1 MEGSKRPRRA
11 LGPVPDDWNEPSDST
26 SATPAGP
33 LFDDPELT
41 DTGMMRRLAL
51 NADGSL
57 QNLSVPPPRPVLPQS
72 EVQPASA
79 GRRFSANDVPFDSDW
94 VAPRRSA
101 ASVASPPAVYDRLL
115 PPVSRPTA
123 PPPVTVPYQPVSVQV
138 SDLRAGQSPIST
150 PPAPESAFEAP
161 ADKPVETKPS
171 AAQTRAEAKAKTQAA
186 KAEAKAAAAE
196 AKADQARAKAQAKA
210 DAKAAKVEAKAAK
223 SGPARAAAPQ
233 VDVVS
238 RLGAPSP
245 SAPVSPVPPAP
256 TNAPRSR
263 AAEVSTEPRQRS
275 VRPALIVISAV
286 VAFALLV
293 AIGVLV
299 LTNRADSSGGGVGT
313 SAIDPLL
320 TTTNLSALADGPWQE
335 TPVSA
340 GPVCFSAVAT
350 AATDRTSSRKLATAN
365 NDSLLQV
372 ATTYA
377 DEAAATKAYNENL
390 VTAGTC
396 ADGAAL
402 VLSASNVNGLAD
414 AAQAIELKVQA
425 TKEEDHLLLVAR
437 TGRIVNIFDIVTKK
451 ALPVTTA
458 AQVAATSLSLQC
470 EGGTCPG
477 TVAVAAT
484 LPAAG
489 NPAGW
494 LIPADLPRI
503 TPGVGK
509 WTSPNPGPVNS
520 TGSQCEGVELAQVS
534 GTNAAGQRSL
544 LLTGD
549 AKAPQYFGVDQVTYT
564 FADAKA
570 AAALA
575 AKLTKSINGCAK
587 RVLTAS
593 VNDGSK
599 VTGVGQNGATVTGKT
614 WKVTH
619 KTTVS
624 TFIFRVTVVTSG
636 PKVTYLLA
644 NPSKSF
650 DFSDDAWQEISLRA
664 AQRASQAS

>member
-57 QNLSVPPPRPVLPQS
+57 QNLSAPPPRPVLPQS

-101 ASVASPPAVYDRLL
+101 ASVASPPTYDRLL

-138 SDLRAGQSPIST
+138 SDLRAAQSPVGT
-150 PPAPESAFEAP
+150 PPTPDTANDATAT
-161 ADKPVETKPS
+161 DQPS
-171 AAQTRAEAKAKTQAA
+171 AAQTRAEARAQAQAA
-186 KAEAKAAAAE
+186 KAAAKAAAAE
-196 AKADQARAKAQAKA
+196 AKADQAREKAQAKA
-210 DAKAAKVEAKAAK
+210 DAKAAKAEAKAAK

-245 SAPVSPVPPAP
+245 SAPISPVPPAP

-263 AAEVSTEPRQRS
+263 AAETSAEPRQRS

-286 VAFALLV
+286 VVFALLV
-293 AIGVLV
+293 AIGVMV
-299 LTNRADSSGGGVGT
+299 LTNRADSSSGGVGT

-340 GPVCFSAVAT
+340 GPVCFSAVTT

-377 DEAAATKAYNENL
+377 DEAAATKAYNEDL

-451 ALPVTTA
+451 TLPVTTA

-484 LPAAG
+484 VPAAG

-503 TPGVGK
+503 TAGVGK

-564 FADAKA
+564 FADAKS

-599 VTGVGQNGATVTGKT
+599 VTGVGQNGATITGKT
-614 WKVTH
+614 WKITH

-624 TFIFRVTVVTSG
+624 TFVFRVTVVTSG